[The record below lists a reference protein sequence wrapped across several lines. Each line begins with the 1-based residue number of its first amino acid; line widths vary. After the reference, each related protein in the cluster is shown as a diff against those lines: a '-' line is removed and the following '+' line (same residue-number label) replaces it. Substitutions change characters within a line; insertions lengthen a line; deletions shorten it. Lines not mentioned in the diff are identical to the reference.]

1 MSSIFTNLYITV
13 NFCVI
18 SFQSIITDVNN
29 LLDDKTDWTAD
40 EKLQLESQI
49 LMANTPDLCLSPDSK
64 LSQVESTLNHNRHIW
79 NTHTIRKMARQYFSV
94 TVNHKRKLDQC
105 THIPGLELYN
115 YMQREKKKDKTKKTH
130 EEIAPISVPNLDPP
144 LLSPPTGGVHIP
156 QFKAYQKPKETSDC
170 LPQLIEEYILETD
183 IPLKEGKKRLYHI
196 KLSIL
201 QRPSNSEY
209 LGELY
214 LEWDHKQNEQN
225 GVACRFS
232 LGSKAHAN
240 QYIQQFTDIFTE
252 NGRKRVKIKY
262 RLGPKIAATQMQ
274 SAQVSILYYKI

>member
-1 MSSIFTNLYITV
+1 M
-13 NFCVI
+13 
-18 SFQSIITDVNN
+18 
-29 LLDDKTDWTAD
+29 LDDKHDWTSE
-40 EKLQLESQI
+40 EKMQLESQI
-49 LMANTPDLCLSPDSK
+49 LMANTPNLCLSPDST
-64 LSQVESTLNHNRHIW
+64 LSEVESTLNHSRHIW
-79 NTHTIRKMARQYFSV
+79 NTHSVRKMARKFFSV
-94 TVNHKRKLDQC
+94 TINHKRKLDQC
-105 THIPGLELYN
+105 TYIHGLELFN
-115 YMQREKKKDKTKKTH
+115 YMQKEKKRDKIAYKKLH
-130 EEIAPISVPNLDPP
+130 EEITPVPVPNLEPP
-144 LLSPPTGGVHIP
+144 LLSPPLSGVNIS
-156 QFKAYQKPKETSDC
+156 QFKTYQRPKETSDC
-170 LPQLIEEYILETD
+170 LPQLIEEYVLETD

-240 QYIQQFTDIFTE
+240 KYVQQFTDIFTE

-262 RLGPKIAATQMQ
+262 RLGPKLASAHMQ
-274 SAQVSILYYKI
+274 STQVNNITLFKS

>member
-1 MSSIFTNLYITV
+1 MNS
-13 NFCVI
+13 
-18 SFQSIITDVNN
+18 
-29 LLDDKTDWTAD
+29 LLDDKTDWTAE

-49 LMANTPDLCLSPDSK
+49 LMANTPNLCLSPDSK
-64 LSQVESTLNHNRHIW
+64 LSEIETTLNHNRQIW
-79 NTHTIRKMARQYFSV
+79 NTHSIRKMARQYFSV

-105 THIPGLELYN
+105 TYIHGLELYN
-115 YMQREKKKDKTKKTH
+115 YLQKEKKKDKTAYRRPH
-130 EEIAPISVPNLDPP
+130 EEITPISVPNLDAP
-144 LLSPPTGGVHIP
+144 LLSPPTGGVNIP

-262 RLGPKIAATQMQ
+262 RLGPKVASTHMQ
-274 SAQVSILYYKI
+274 SAQVSFYFI

>member
-1 MSSIFTNLYITV
+1 MFL
-13 NFCVI
+13 F
-18 SFQSIITDVNN
+18 FQSILSDING
-29 LLDDKTDWTAD
+29 LLGDKTDWTSE
-40 EKLQLESQI
+40 EKLQLESKI
-49 LMANTPDLCLSPDSK
+49 LMANTPNLCLSPDST
-64 LSQVESTLNHNRHIW
+64 LSEVEATLNHNRQIW
-79 NTHTIRKMARQYFSV
+79 NTHSIRKMARQYFSV
-94 TVNHKRKLDQC
+94 TVNHKRKLNHC
-105 THIPGLELYN
+105 TYIRGLDLYN
-115 YMQREKKKDKTKKTH
+115 YLQKEKKKDKTAYRKTH
-130 EEIAPISVPNLDPP
+130 EEITSISVPNLDAP
-144 LLSPPTGGVHIP
+144 LLSPPTGGVNIP

-170 LPQLIEEYILETD
+170 LPQLIEEYVLETD

-240 QYIQQFTDIFTE
+240 KYIQQFTDIFTE

-262 RLGPKIAATQMQ
+262 RLGPKVASTHMQ
-274 SAQVSILYYKI
+274 SAQVF

>member
-1 MSSIFTNLYITV
+1 MM
-13 NFCVI
+13 
-18 SFQSIITDVNN
+18 
-29 LLDDKTDWTAD
+29 DDKGDWTED
-40 EKLQLESQI
+40 DKMQLESQI
-49 LMANTPDLCLSPDSK
+49 LMANTPNLCLSPDTT
-64 LSQVESTLNHNRHIW
+64 LSEVESTLNHNRHMW
-79 NTHTIRKMARQYFSV
+79 NTHPVRKMARKFFSV

-105 THIPGLELYN
+105 TYIHGLELYYLMLKN
-115 YMQREKKKDKTKKTH
+115 KVKTATPHKKAH
-130 EEIAPISVPNLDPP
+130 EEITPIPVPNLDVP
-144 LLSPPTGGVHIP
+144 LLSPPTGGVNIT
-156 QFKAYQKPKETSDC
+156 QFKAYQRPNETSDC
-170 LPQLIEEYILETD
+170 LPQLIEEYVLETD

-240 QYIQQFTDIFTE
+240 KYIQQFRDIFTE

-262 RLGPKIAATQMQ
+262 RLGPKIASTHMQ
-274 SAQVSILYYKI
+274 TAQVVLFL